1 MFRKDRFKGPQ
12 STINAKLG
20 QKIKHVVR
28 KPGTIARNVKKLGGF
43 GVQFKTLENGSIVNH
58 SPHTAWIR
66 EDGKQPHVF
75 RHDGLAFVPDPRVY
89 GKCRPVVPK
98 GFAAYK
104 HLPRAKPLLKQNTCF
119 FLQFVLFDLYCIWI
133 FSVKIFI
140 LFLNCTTPVVSEAS
154 ICVKKFLGYPK
165 TQSLIHKTLSRRFC
179 DKISDESLIIKNF

>member
-28 KPGTIARNVKKLGGF
+28 VF

-89 GKCRPVVPK
+89 ERCRPVVPK

-119 FLQFVLFDLYCIWI
+119 FCNLY
-133 FSVKIFI
+133 
-140 LFLNCTTPVVSEAS
+140 FLIYIAFGS
-154 ICVKKFLGYPK
+154 F
-165 TQSLIHKTLSRRFC
+165 R
-179 DKISDESLIIKNF
+179 